1 MSKLSLP
8 PPKVSKWAVQQEPRA
23 LKEKSDIGPPPYGKR
38 SNFVPKSVLDYGDG
52 GAFPE
57 IHFLQFPLNMGKN
70 ISGPGYKGTLALE
83 TTKDGKN
90 KYDLVIAKDSNM
102 KSSLADMTPMDIPQ
116 DGFLRPSEEEVN
128 ETTQRTRAALE
139 AIVDFKIQ
147 ATQPK
152 QSAVVSKPNGGA
164 TYVRYTPAS
173 GSDQGSGTKIIK
185 MMEAPVDPFE
195 PPKYKIKKVPRGPPS
210 PPPPVMHSPPR
221 KVSAEEQKNWVIPAC
236 VSNWKNAKGYT
247 IPLDKR
253 LAADGR
259 GLHDVTINDNFA
271 KLSEA
276 LFIADKHAREEVKLR
291 GEMANKLAAK
301 EKKDK
306 EEKLRLLA
314 QKAREE
320 RAGLGSAASLGLA
333 GYSSDEESRELSKE
347 EAQQLKE
354 REEIRKDRE
363 KQRQRELRISHMGT
377 DTKSR
382 ILTER
387 YFKTF

>member
-1 MSKLSLP
+1 MS
-8 PPKVSKWAVQQEPRA
+8 
-23 LKEKSDIGPPPYGKR
+23 
-38 SNFVPKSVLDYGDG
+38 
-52 GAFPE
+52 
-57 IHFLQFPLNMGKN
+57 
-70 ISGPGYKGTLALE
+70 
-83 TTKDGKN
+83 
-90 KYDLVIAKDSNM
+90 
-102 KSSLADMTPMDIPQ
+102 
-116 DGFLRPSEEEVN
+116 
-128 ETTQRTRAALE
+128 
-139 AIVDFKIQ
+139 
-147 ATQPK
+147 
-152 QSAVVSKPNGGA
+152 
-164 TYVRYTPAS
+164 
-173 GSDQGSGTKIIK
+173 
-185 MMEAPVDPFE
+185 EAPVDPFE
-195 PPKYKIKKVPRGPPS
+195 PPKYKIKKVPRGPSS

-276 LFIADKHAREEVKLR
+276 LFIADKHAREEVKIR

-320 RAGLGSAASLGLA
+320 RAGLVSGNVNSLGVS
-333 GYSSDEESRELSKE
+333 GYSSDASEESRDLSKE
-347 EAQQLKE
+347 EARQLAE

-363 KQRQRELRISHMGT
+363 KQRQRELRLSHMST
-377 DTKSR
+377 DTKAR
-382 ILTER
+382 VLTEM
-387 YFKTF
+387 YFNLYNYLVGIVMFLKK